1 MEIPY
6 PGLMVQNVK
15 FMKQPHTCNNC
26 ITIYIL
32 NLCEYAVMQKKQ
44 LVLQLCK
51 NQAKYVV
58 NKQLNSQICS
68 YAETQLY

>member
-32 NLCEYAVMQKKQ
+32 NLCEYAVMQRI
-44 LVLQLCK
+44 
-51 NQAKYVV
+51 AAGYPAM
-58 NKQLNSQICS
+58 QILGQVCS
-68 YAETQLY
+68 